1 MSPVGLT
8 EGVLVERPALDL
20 LSGLG
25 WDVVSGFEEVLGSGG
40 TLGRDSQSE
49 PVLGHRLRGSLRGL
63 NPGLSEAVLDAAVE
77 RLVGDRSVMG
87 RVRANREVHDLLHEG
102 ARVETTGGDGNQ
114 QTVTVRFVDWDS
126 VDGNDW
132 LAVSQFWIVGDMY
145 KRRADVVLFV
155 NGIPL
160 VLIELKVSHKNV
172 RDAYD
177 ANLRDYRDT
186 VPHLFWFN
194 AFVVLSSGADNPGS
208 VRLLLRGGISLIG
221 RGSTRRV
228 SRASCRWRPLCGV
241 RVSRVG
247 CWIWSRTSLLS
258 RNVRVVW

>member
-8 EGVLVERPALDL
+8 EDVLVERPALDL

-25 WDVVSGFEEVLGSGG
+25 WGVASGFEEVLGSGG

-49 PVLGHRLRGSLRGL
+49 PVLGYRLRDSLRSL
-63 NPGLSEAVLDAAVE
+63 NPGLPGAALDEAVE

-87 RVRANREVHDLLHEG
+87 RVRANREVHVLLREG
-102 ARVETTGGDGNQ
+102 ARVETTGSDGNQ
-114 QTVTVRFVDWDS
+114 QMVTVRFVDWDNA
-126 VDGNDW
+126 DGNDW

-160 VLIELKVSHKNV
+160 VLVELKVSHKNV

-177 ANLRDYRDT
+177 ANLR
-186 VPHLFWFN
+186 
-194 AFVVLSSGADNPGS
+194 A
-208 VRLLLRGGISLIG
+208 LRGN
-221 RGSTRRV
+221 
-228 SRASCRWRPLCGV
+228 
-241 RVSRVG
+241 VG
-247 CWIWSRTSLLS
+247 
-258 RNVRVVW
+258 